1 MINKSILSP
10 KAKDKFFRM
19 YAIACT
25 GFALFTLAI
34 LLIDI
39 VIKGASRLNWSF
51 FTNLPSRFPE
61 ESGIYTALAGMVSL
75 LVFTLII
82 ALPIGIM
89 AGIYLQEY
97 GKKNRL
103 AHFIEINISNLAGV
117 PSVIYG
123 ILGLQ
128 VFVRL
133 MNLGNSI
140 LAGSLTL
147 SLLIMPIVIVSTRE
161 AIKAVPD
168 SLRQAAYGLGATKW
182 QTIRRVV
189 LPSAFGGIMTGIIL
203 STSRAIG
210 ETAPLIVVGALAYVP
225 FIPEGP
231 LDQYTSLPIQ
241 IFNWT
246 SRPQHGFIMN
256 AAAGIIVLLLFTFIL
271 NGIAIYLRNKWYKK
285 TSQ

>member
-1 MINKSILSP
+1 MTKQPLVS
-10 KAKDKFFRM
+10 AKTKDRLFRI

-25 GFALFTLAI
+25 SFALLMLAV

-39 VIKGASRLNWSF
+39 LIKGVTRLDWSF
-51 FTNLPSRFPE
+51 FMNLPSRHPE
-61 ESGIYTALAGMVSL
+61 QAGIYTALAGMVSL
-75 LVFTLII
+75 LLFTLIV
-82 ALPIGIM
+82 ALPIGIL

-97 GKKNRL
+97 GQKNRL
-103 AHFIEINISNLAGV
+103 AKFIEINISNLAGV

-128 VFVRL
+128 VFVR
-133 MNLGNSI
+133 MANLGNSI

-147 SLLIMPIVIVSTRE
+147 SLLIMPIIIVSTRE

-189 LPSAFGGIMTGIIL
+189 LPASFGGIMTGIIL

-246 SRPQHGFIMN
+246 TRPQHGFVIN